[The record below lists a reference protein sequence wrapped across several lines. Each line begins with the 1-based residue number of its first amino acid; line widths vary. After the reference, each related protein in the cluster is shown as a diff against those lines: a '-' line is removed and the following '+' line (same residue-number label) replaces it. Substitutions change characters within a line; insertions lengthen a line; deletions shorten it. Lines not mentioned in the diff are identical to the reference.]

1 MRGKEDI
8 IRIRDLKK
16 AYNMG
21 EQTVWA
27 LNGVDLDIS
36 RGEFIA
42 VMGSSGSGKSTLM
55 HMVGCL
61 DKPTAGSIF
70 LDGECVSDLP
80 GEQLAVVR
88 NQQIGFVFQ
97 QFNLL
102 GRTNAIENVMLPL
115 FYSGIN
121 QDEWKTRAEDSL
133 RLVGLADRTQHYPS
147 QLSGGQQQRV
157 AIARALVNQPLIILA
172 DEPTGALD
180 TQTGLEIMR
189 LFQRLNRDGKTVVVV
204 THEPDVASFA
214 TRHLTFRDGKLLSD
228 SESHQVAVSEKLN
241 ELQTKSGRR
250 KASGSI
256 K

>member
-1 MRGKEDI
+1 MHRKDYI
-8 IRIRDLKK
+8 IHIRDLKK
-16 AYNMG
+16 AYEMG

-27 LNGVDLDIS
+27 LNGVNLNIS

-42 VMGSSGSGKSTLM
+42 VMGPSGSGKSTLM
-55 HMVGCL
+55 HMLGCL
-61 DKPTAGSIF
+61 DKPTIGSIF
-70 LDGECVSDLP
+70 LDGKSVSDLP
-80 GEQLAVVR
+80 GEQLAMVR
-88 NQQIGFVFQ
+88 NQKIGFVFQ

-115 FYSGIN
+115 FYSGIH
-121 QDEWKTRAEDSL
+121 EGKWKARAADALE
-133 RLVGLADRTQHYPS
+133 LVGLADRAQHYPS

-157 AIARALVNQPLIILA
+157 AIARALVNEPLIILA

-180 TQTGLEIMR
+180 SKTGLEIMR
-189 LFQRLNRDGKTVVVV
+189 IFQRLNRDGKTVVVV
-204 THEPDVASFA
+204 THEPDVAAVA

-228 SESHQVAVSEKLN
+228 SQPHPLASSDLN
-241 ELQTKSGRR
+241 ESQIKSARP